1 VKALLTVNVLFWLCA
16 SYAYADHNE
25 EVERFIIAGQTA
37 TYDCP
42 KSDITPALD
51 RYLANQDLAKGQKD
65 RLSLIKSHSLICVG
79 QYHHAQDI
87 LDTLLNDNSIDKES
101 ALYAGAV
108 YQVGFILDVQEN
120 PKRCEYYA
128 EAQDLAR
135 DRYSD
140 IYLSAQLGLITVCNQ
155 DTTDISVKLGK
166 LYALLERFVEIGDVA
181 AIAHIHNNIG
191 LLYGSIGQNE
201 LAAEQYLKSY
211 YMGLEVY
218 TTSNQLA
225 TLISAVSA
233 NMASGDFVAAKQ
245 NIEIFRQA
253 NVEVNTPLTNAWLH
267 YAESRY
273 YFRLEEYENLRNSLL
288 KLHFYLPKV
297 SSTIIHRNAKLY
309 AIALCIYDDD
319 ASCVDAFLTQQ
330 EQMSDSE
337 HKRFLA
343 KRDYLWVMSQAYF
356 YTKNIEKAE
365 KTFKLYAKLSNQQIL
380 DQQRSGR
387 VLGVAN
393 LHGQITSL
401 ENELLEQE
409 SQKYRSIV
417 MLTAAFILLL
427 AGVYFFVVKRY
438 IRRVS
443 TDTLTG
449 LLNER
454 AVITLMRRL
463 PQAQTSRTNALA
475 VIEIGH
481 IRRITAKYGH
491 IAAERA
497 LQAASVSLRKVTR
510 EEDIIG
516 RLGNDQ
522 FVVCLRNIDES
533 LALESF
539 ERVQNALD
547 DTQFI
552 SKAGQQESIESQL
565 SVYLST
571 EGLSDIDDVLADM
584 RGSFTNEDA

>member
-1 VKALLTVNVLFWLCA
+1 
-16 SYAYADHNE
+16 
-25 EVERFIIAGQTA
+25 
-37 TYDCP
+37 
-42 KSDITPALD
+42 
-51 RYLANQDLAKGQKD
+51 
-65 RLSLIKSHSLICVG
+65 
-79 QYHHAQDI
+79 
-87 LDTLLNDNSIDKES
+87 
-101 ALYAGAV
+101 
-108 YQVGFILDVQEN
+108 
-120 PKRCEYYA
+120 
-128 EAQDLAR
+128 
-135 DRYSD
+135 
-140 IYLSAQLGLITVCNQ
+140 
-155 DTTDISVKLGK
+155 
-166 LYALLERFVEIGDVA
+166 
-181 AIAHIHNNIG
+181 
-191 LLYGSIGQNE
+191 
-201 LAAEQYLKSY
+201 
-211 YMGLEVY
+211 M
-218 TTSNQLA
+218 
-225 TLISAVSA
+225 
-233 NMASGDFVAAKQ
+233 
-245 NIEIFRQA
+245 
-253 NVEVNTPLTNAWLH
+253 
-267 YAESRY
+267 
-273 YFRLEEYENLRNSLL
+273 
-288 KLHFYLPKV
+288 
-297 SSTIIHRNAKLY
+297 
-309 AIALCIYDDD
+309 
-319 ASCVDAFLTQQ
+319 
-330 EQMSDSE
+330 
-337 HKRFLA
+337 
-343 KRDYLWVMSQAYF
+343 
-356 YTKNIEKAE
+356 
-365 KTFKLYAKLSNQQIL
+365 
-380 DQQRSGR
+380 
-387 VLGVAN
+387 AN

-475 VIEIGH
+475 VIEISH

-552 SKAGQQESIESQL
+552 SRASQQESIESQL